1 MDQSNGFSPPEALLF
16 QGNINE
22 NWKRWKQQLDLYLVA
37 TEKEKKSDK
46 IKSSILLTCI
56 GNKGRDIYNTFTWGE
71 EEDHLNFKLVV
82 EKFNQYC
89 APRKNITY
97 LRQHLY

>member
-37 TEKEKKSDK
+37 TEKEKKIRQNQ
-46 IKSSILLTCI
+46 IKYTPYMHW
-56 GNKGRDIYNTFTWGE
+56 K
-71 EEDHLNFKLVV
+71 
-82 EKFNQYC
+82 
-89 APRKNITY
+89 
-97 LRQHLY
+97 